1 MVYAAR
7 MIKSSHLI
15 SFVCGAL
22 MAVGITTVSQSQAQS
37 PNHVYELRMYH
48 TVPGRL
54 DALNKRFRDQTDRIF
69 KKHDMKSI
77 GYWIPQDTPDLYI
90 YVLEHPSREA
100 ATKNWAAFMAD
111 PEWVKAKAD
120 SEASGKIVDHVDNY
134 FMNPTEYSPQ
144 K

>member
-1 MVYAAR
+1 M
-7 MIKSSHLI
+7 KPSHLI
-15 SFVCGAL
+15 SFVGGVL
-22 MAVGITTVSQSQAQS
+22 LTLGVVTVSQAPFQAQAQS

-54 DALNKRFRDQTDRIF
+54 DALQKRFRDHTISIF
-69 KKHDMKSI
+69 NKHDMKSV
-77 GYWIPQDTPDLYI
+77 GYWVPQDTPELLIYI
-90 YVLEHPSREA
+90 LEHPSRDA

-134 FMNPTEYSPQ
+134 FMNPTDYS
-144 K
+144 KLK